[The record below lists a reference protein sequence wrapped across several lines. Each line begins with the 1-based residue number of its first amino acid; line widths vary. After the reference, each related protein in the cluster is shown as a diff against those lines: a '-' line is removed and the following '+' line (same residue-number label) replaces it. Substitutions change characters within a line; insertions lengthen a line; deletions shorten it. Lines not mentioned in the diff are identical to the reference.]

1 MKHTLTFNSNKSL
14 VKLAKDT
21 MKASN
26 FKVAYRDKYTPEK
39 CFYLVKDDVIYLMNC
54 YSNNPN
60 KELGRDEPNTVV
72 YASGFNPKFN
82 DDIWEKTY
90 QVSRDDFAENI
101 YLTNSQLDRIV
112 NGGTITIKLSE
123 TEYEVEAWSTHQ
135 LKTKPLGN

>member
-26 FKVAYRDKYTPEK
+26 FKVAYSDKYTPEK
-39 CFYLVKDDVIYLMNC
+39 CFYLVKDDGIYLMNC

-123 TEYEVEAWSTHQ
+123 TEYAVEA
-135 LKTKPLGN
+135 

>member
-14 VKLAKDT
+14 VKLARDT

-26 FKVAYRDKYTPEK
+26 FKVAYRDKYTPKK
-39 CFYLVKDDVIYLMNC
+39 CFYLVKDDGIYLMNC

-101 YLTNSQLDRIV
+101 YFTDDELDRIA
-112 NGGTITIKLSE
+112 NGGTITVKLSE
-123 TEYEVEAWSTHQ
+123 TEYEVVA
-135 LKTKPLGN
+135 